1 MADMCYLCPLWPSRR
16 DQIKLAWDRR
26 TKPVFIQV
34 SLSLSLSLDLAFSF
48 FPPFQS
54 LSWKGRENQGQA
66 NEHVKLQENKFPHTC
81 PFRPTDSLKECS
93 LVKPG
98 NIWLVKTYGMF
109 TWGPRLQSTFPFL
122 SPLTHGTQIHVG
134 NDGAWFMTEQQVHIV
149 HVWVEENLI
158 KMANGKRRWRE
169 WVSEG
174 GRGRKWVNQHN
185 HSLMQTTPHCLY
197 SNELMR
203 LRSGKKTIPSLLLSS
218 AGHQGKWA
226 VTRS

>member
-1 MADMCYLCPLWPSRR
+1 MKTVSAHRCLLQKEVMADMCYLCLLWPSRR

-48 FPPFQS
+48 PPPSQS

-122 SPLTHGTQIHVG
+122 SPLTHS
-134 NDGAWFMTEQQVHIV
+134 NP
-149 HVWVEENLI
+149 
-158 KMANGKRRWRE
+158 R
-169 WVSEG
+169 
-174 GRGRKWVNQHN
+174 RKWRCLIHDWTA
-185 HSLMQTTPHCLY
+185 SPHCPCLSRGE
-197 SNELMR
+197 SN
-203 LRSGKKTIPSLLLSS
+203 
-218 AGHQGKWA
+218 
-226 VTRS
+226 